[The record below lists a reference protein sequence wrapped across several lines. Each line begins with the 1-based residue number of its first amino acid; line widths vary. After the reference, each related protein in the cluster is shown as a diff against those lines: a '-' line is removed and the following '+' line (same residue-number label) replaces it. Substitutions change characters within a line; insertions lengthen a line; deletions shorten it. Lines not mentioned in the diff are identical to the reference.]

1 VSWSGLMGFSMRD
14 IAAAQ
19 RSYQAFLPALA
30 AL

>member
-1 VSWSGLMGFSMRD
+1 MGFSMRD

-19 RSYQAFLPALA
+19 RSYQAFLPSLA

>member
-1 VSWSGLMGFSMRD
+1 MGFSMRD